1 MIIGVEEDS
10 FDGPYVQRER
20 NPAIVMAGL
29 TDKELKSVFI
39 IRVIRPQEK
48 KPCHTPPPTKTF
60 EGRRAMV
67 TGLNMDE
74 ENIVKIR
81 NVI

>member
-48 KPCHTPPPTKTF
+48 QPRHCSDA
-60 EGRRAMV
+60 RRRDEVM
-67 TGLNMDE
+67 GLNI
-74 ENIVKIR
+74 N
-81 NVI
+81 